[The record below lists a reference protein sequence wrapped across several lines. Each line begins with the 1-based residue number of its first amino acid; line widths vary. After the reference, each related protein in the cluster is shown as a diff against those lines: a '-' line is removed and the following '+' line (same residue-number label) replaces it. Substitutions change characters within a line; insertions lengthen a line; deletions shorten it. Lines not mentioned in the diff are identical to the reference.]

1 MAYIINNNQLCAIM
15 PNAHPDAL
23 GLFCDH
29 FNKYAEPFGI
39 TTALRTAGF
48 LSHIAVESMELRA
61 TTENLNYSANGLLK
75 TFPKYFNAVTAQQYA
90 RKPQKIANRVYAN
103 RMGNGNEASGDGW
116 RFRGRG
122 LIQLTG
128 RSNYQAY
135 QDSGFCRG
143 NIILHPELLEKYP
156 GALKSAMWYWM
167 SHGLNAIADRGDITA
182 MTRAVNGWLNGL
194 SERTKYYIRA
204 KEAFNI

>member
-1 MAYIINNNQLCAIM
+1 MAYIINTNQLLTIM
-15 PNAHPDAL
+15 PDVSHEAL
-23 GLFCDH
+23 ELFKQYYNRHADQ
-29 FNKYAEPFGI
+29 FGI
-39 TTALRTAGF
+39 TTDMRAAGF
-48 LSHIAVESMELRA
+48 LAQIAVESMELRA
-61 TTENLNYSANGLLK
+61 TVENLNYSTNGLLK

-90 RKPQKIANRVYAN
+90 RKPQAIANRVYAN

-128 RSNYQAY
+128 RANYQAY

-143 NIILHPELLEKYP
+143 SIIMHPELLEKYP
-156 GALKSAMWYWM
+156 GALKSAMWYWL

-182 MTRAVNGWLNGL
+182 MTRAINGGLNGL
-194 SERTKYYIRA
+194 EERKRYYERA
-204 KEAFNI
+204 KNAFNI